1 MKRKAL
7 ILLTILAVVSLSA
20 CSNNPAPVSD
30 DGESNLTVST
40 VSETAT
46 EGTTESGGNESTS
59 SFEPVSGS
67 ADTASE
73 EIKTTVPPA
82 SETPTE
88 RADDLPMKSETQ
100 TAQPEQTQKEAPVT
114 VQPEVSAEPEA
125 SPPTVTPE
133 PQPTPDPQ
141 PVEPPAPSFDV
152 STYVAYAKSYGQGI
166 GLTLDGTAV
175 SCWDDSITAN
185 ASCTYLERDI
195 RDRLDWYL
203 ASGYTGFTV
212 WSEDVGGG
220 SYLIY
225 IGYA

>member
-30 DGESNLTVST
+30 DGESNFTVSM

-46 EGTTESGGNESTS
+46 EGTTESGGSESTS
-59 SFEPVSGS
+59 SFEPVREST
-67 ADTASE
+67 ATASE
-73 EIKTTVPPA
+73 VNEATIPSA
-82 SETPTE
+82 SETLAEHTEDEPMESEAPTV
-88 RADDLPMKSETQ
+88 
-100 TAQPEQTQKEAPVT
+100 QPEKTQNEAPVK
-114 VQPEVSAEPEA
+114 VQPEVSVEPEV
-125 SPPTVTPE
+125 SPPTVIPE
-133 PQPTPDPQ
+133 LQPTPDPQ
-141 PVEPPAPSFDV
+141 PAEPPAPSFDV
-152 STYVAYAKSYGQGI
+152 STYVAYAKNYGQSI
-166 GLTLDGTAV
+166 GLVLDGSAV
-175 SCWDDSITAN
+175 SCWDDPITAN
-185 ASCTYLERDI
+185 TSCTYLERDI

-220 SYLIY
+220 TYLIY

>member
-30 DGESNLTVST
+30 DGESKIKVST
-40 VSETAT
+40 VSETAA
-46 EGTTESGGNESTS
+46 EGTTESGGNENTS
-59 SFEPVSGS
+59 SFEPVSEF
-67 ADTASE
+67 ADTASKE
-73 EIKTTVPPA
+73 SEATIPSV

-88 RADDLPMKSETQ
+88 RADDLPKGSTEP
-100 TAQPEQTQKEAPVT
+100 TAQPEQPQKEAPVT
-114 VQPEVSAEPEA
+114 IQPEVSAEPEI
-125 SPPTVTPE
+125 STPTVTPE
-133 PQPTPDPQ
+133 PQPA
-141 PVEPPAPSFDV
+141 EPPAPSFDV
-152 STYVAYAKSYGQGI
+152 STYVAYAKSYGQSI
-166 GLTLDGTAV
+166 GLALDSTAA
-175 SCWDDSITAN
+175 SCWDDPVTAN

-203 ASGYTGFTV
+203 ASGYSGFTV

>member
-30 DGESNLTVST
+30 DGESKITVST

-46 EGTTESGGNESTS
+46 EGTTESGGSESTS
-59 SFEPVSGS
+59 SFEPVSES
-67 ADTASE
+67 TASASE
-73 EIKTTVPPA
+73 VNEVTIPPA
-82 SETPTE
+82 SEAQAE
-88 RADDLPMKSETQ
+88 RTDDLPMESEAP
-100 TAQPEQTQKEAPVT
+100 TAQPEQTQKGAPVT
-114 VQPEVSAEPEA
+114 AQPEVSAEPEA
-125 SPPTVTPE
+125 STPTVTPE
-133 PQPTPDPQ
+133 PQPTPEPR

-152 STYVAYAKSYGQGI
+152 STYVAYAKSYGQSI
-166 GLTLDGTAV
+166 GLALDSTAA
-175 SCWDDSITAN
+175 SCWDDPVTAN

-203 ASGYTGFTV
+203 ASGYSGFTV

>member
-40 VSETAT
+40 ASETAA
-46 EGTTESGGNESTS
+46 EGMTESGGNESTS
-59 SFEPVSGS
+59 SFEPVSES
-67 ADTASE
+67 IATASE
-73 EIKTTVPPA
+73 E
-82 SETPTE
+82 SEAMIPSVSEAQAE
-88 RADDLPMKSETQ
+88 RTDDLPMESEAP
-100 TAQPEQTQKEAPVT
+100 TAQPEQMQKEAPVT

-125 SPPTVTPE
+125 STPTVTPE
-133 PQPTPDPQ
+133 PQPTPEPR

-152 STYVAYAKSYGQGI
+152 STYVAYAKSYGQSI
-166 GLTLDGTAV
+166 GLALDSFAI
-175 SCWDDSITAN
+175 SCWDDPITAN

-203 ASGYTGFTV
+203 ASGYTGFRV
-212 WSEDVGGG
+212 WSEDVGVG

>member
-40 VSETAT
+40 VSETVS
-46 EGTTESGGNESTS
+46 EGTTESGGSENTS
-59 SFEPVSGS
+59 SFEPVREST
-67 ADTASE
+67 DKASE
-73 EIKTTVPPA
+73 ESEVTIPSA
-82 SETPTE
+82 SEAQAE
-88 RADDLPMKSETQ
+88 RTDDLPMESEAP
-100 TAQPEQTQKEAPVT
+100 TAQPEQTQKGAPVT
-114 VQPEVSAEPEA
+114 AQPEVSAEPEA
-125 SPPTVTPE
+125 STPTVTPE
-133 PQPTPDPQ
+133 PQPTPEPR

-152 STYVAYAKSYGQGI
+152 STYVAYAKSYGQSI
-166 GLTLDGTAV
+166 GLALDSTAA
-175 SCWDDSITAN
+175 SCWDDPVTAN

-203 ASGYTGFTV
+203 ASGYSGFTV